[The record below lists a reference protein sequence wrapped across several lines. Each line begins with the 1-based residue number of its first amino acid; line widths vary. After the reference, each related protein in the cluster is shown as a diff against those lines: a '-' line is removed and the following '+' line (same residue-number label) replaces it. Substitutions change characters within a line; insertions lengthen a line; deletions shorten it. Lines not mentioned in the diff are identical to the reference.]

1 MAEPDRALGSVPFLL
16 PMFHG
21 WLLVLL
27 SRWDGSNV
35 LVVLEKLQFRLEDT
49 EMSDRVLG
57 A

>member
-1 MAEPDRALGSVPFLL
+1 MAEPDLALGSVPFLL

-21 WLLVLL
+21 WLLALL

-35 LVVLEKLQFRLEDT
+35 LVVLEQLQFRLEDT